1 MTAVERVVGSGPGAE
16 AFAGMTIIDADT
28 HLTEPHDL
36 WTSRA
41 PKGWEERLP
50 RVVDIDGEATWVFD
64 GARLFRAG
72 AMGVVSRDGRKVP
85 GTEFFR
91 WVLDDVHPG
100 AYSIP
105 ERLEVMDSLGI
116 WAQIVYPN
124 AVGLGSQRFVRA
136 SDPDA
141 RLMAV
146 KIYNDAMAEM
156 QEASGGRLAPMGAI
170 PWWDVAAAVGET
182 ERIDALGLHGI
193 NTTSAPQEHGF
204 PDLGDRH
211 WDPVWEAASGCSLPV
226 NFHIGASDSAMDWF
240 GSSPWESLGADQKL
254 GVGSAMLYL
263 NNAKVLANL
272 LYSGVL
278 ERFPALNV
286 VSVESGVGWIP
297 FVLEALDY
305 GVGEM
310 APGAMDYLSMAP
322 SEYFRRQVYACFWF
336 ERAGLTGAIEALG
349 AGHVLFETDF
359 PHPTCTYPDG
369 LQIAAEALAQVKD
382 RETRVGVMGGNAARL
397 YHLPLPG

>member
-1 MTAVERVVGSGPGAE
+1 
-16 AFAGMTIIDADT
+16 
-28 HLTEPHDL
+28 
-36 WTSRA
+36 
-41 PKGWEERLP
+41 
-50 RVVDIDGEATWVFD
+50 
-64 GARLFRAG
+64 
-72 AMGVVSRDGRKVP
+72 
-85 GTEFFR
+85 
-91 WVLDDVHPG
+91 
-100 AYSIP
+100 
-105 ERLEVMDSLGI
+105 LEVMDDLGI

-124 AVGLGSQRFVRA
+124 AVGLGSQRFVRS
-136 SDPDA
+136 SDPA
-141 RLMAV
+141 VRLMAV
-146 KIYNDAMAEM
+146 AIYNDAMAEM

-170 PWWDVAAAVGET
+170 PWWDVAAAVVET
-182 ERIDALGLHGI
+182 ERIAALGLHGI
-193 NTTSAPQEHGF
+193 NTTSAPQEHGL
-204 PDLGDRH
+204 PDLGDRS

-240 GSSPWESLGADQKL
+240 GSAPWESLGADQRL

-278 ERFPALNV
+278 ERFSALNV

-322 SEYFRRQVYACFWF
+322 SDYFRRQVYSCFWF
-336 ERAGLTGAIEALG
+336 ERAGLAGAIEALG
-349 AGHVLFETDF
+349 AGHLLFETDF

-369 LQIAAEALAQVKD
+369 LDIAAEGLGPVTD
-382 RETRVGVMGGNAARL
+382 RETRAGIMGGNAARL
-397 YHLPLPG
+397 YHLPLPE